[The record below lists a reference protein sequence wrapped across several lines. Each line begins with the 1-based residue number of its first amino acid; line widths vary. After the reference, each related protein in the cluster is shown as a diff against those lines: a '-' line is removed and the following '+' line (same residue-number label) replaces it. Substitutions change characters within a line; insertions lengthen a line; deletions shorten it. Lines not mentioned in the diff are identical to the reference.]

1 MIDEKANIPRDDA
14 EDRNKRTIVHETIPG
29 ERQRPSANK
38 QPLPGGKEGDGP
50 GTARSTADED
60 LN

>member
-1 MIDEKANIPRDDA
+1 MIDEKANIPRDDV

-29 ERQRPSANK
+29 ESQRPSANK
-38 QPLPGGKEGDGP
+38 QPTAGGKEGDGP